1 VIKATGGE
9 IFAQTLLLK
18 GISNSSYEPW
28 HAWCNCNRLWSCSK
42 EKRRLRCSFNPL
54 KNLTIKNQKAQPFG
68 FFIKQEKGIDNN
80 FL

>member
-1 VIKATGGE
+1 MLVK
-9 IFAQTLLLK
+9 TLLLK
-18 GISNSSYEPW
+18 EISNRSYQPW
-28 HAWCNCNRLWSCSK
+28 LTWCDRNRFGSCSK

-68 FFIKQEKGIDNN
+68 FFIKHEKGIDDN

>member
-1 VIKATGGE
+1 MLVK
-9 IFAQTLLLK
+9 TLLLK
-18 GISNSSYEPW
+18 EISNRSYEPW
-28 HAWCNCNRLWSCSK
+28 LTWCDRNRFGSSLK

-68 FFIKQEKGIDNN
+68 FFIKQEKAIDNN

>member
-1 VIKATGGE
+1 MLV
-9 IFAQTLLLK
+9 QTLLLK

-28 HAWCNCNRLWSCSK
+28 HAWCNCNRHWSCSK

-68 FFIKQEKGIDNN
+68 FFIKHEKGIDDN

>member
-1 VIKATGGE
+1 MLV
-9 IFAQTLLLK
+9 QTLLLK
-18 GISNSSYEPW
+18 KISNRSYEPW
-28 HAWCNCNRLWSCSK
+28 IAWCNCNRLWSCSK